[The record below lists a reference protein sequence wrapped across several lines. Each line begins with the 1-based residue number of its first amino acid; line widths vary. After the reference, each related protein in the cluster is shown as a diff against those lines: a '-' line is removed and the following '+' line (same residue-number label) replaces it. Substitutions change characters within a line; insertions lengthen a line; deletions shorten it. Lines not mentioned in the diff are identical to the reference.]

1 MERVSARD
9 DSTRL
14 LQLTIA
20 GSSQLRGARAEM
32 RDWLELEQPGRW
44 IDDVLLACGEAM
56 DNALEHG
63 DPPIRVCLHSRN
75 TAVTVT
81 ISDNGTWRVSADVP
95 TRGLGIPIM
104 TALMDSLTVDTRSG
118 TTIVLTRHHPDDDQ
132 SDLRR
137 EGRT

>member
-9 DSTRL
+9 DSTRQ
-14 LQLTIA
+14 LQLTIENA
-20 GSSQLRGARAEM
+20 SQLRRARAEM
-32 RDWLELEQPGRW
+32 RDWLEKQQRPW
-44 IDDVLLACGEAM
+44 IDDVLLACGEAI

-63 DPPIRVCLHSRN
+63 DSPIRVSLHSRN

-95 TRGLGIPIM
+95 TRGIGIPIM

-118 TTIVLTRHHPDDDQ
+118 TTIVLTRDHPDDDR

-137 EGRT
+137 ASRR